1 MLDTQTFDK
10 PLGGFSRDAP
20 APNDPIEA
28 RSRPGHVHKTIVEQL
43 EGISYQVKLH
53 LLPNTIAIEND

>member
-20 APNDPIEA
+20 APNDLALETRTENIDSLIYVPFHCPRLEIEQGLA
-28 RSRPGHVHKTIVEQL
+28 VQ
-43 EGISYQVKLH
+43 
-53 LLPNTIAIEND
+53 